1 MKLTLVLLSLAMLSP
16 TVQAF
21 NCFEPSP
28 AYLRLGETY
37 FDDNEQKVEING
49 DEPALEIVRALQGE
63 WQGELSELICE
74 GTEADPLLKYREA
87 DVEADVKE
95 SNTALF
101 LIAMSKRYKD
111 YAAIDN
117 ESVFLMSMNS
127 MHSLRID
134 SSAISAT
141 ERERHSGHGYRG
153 GSRYVEVHS
162 EILIHDDDTIS
173 VDWQLFSN
181 GVFVYSQR
189 LQLERDL

>member
-1 MKLTLVLLSLAMLSP
+1 MKLPLVFLTLAMLSP
-16 TVQAF
+16 SVQAF

-37 FDDNEQKVEING
+37 FEDSEQKIVVNG
-49 DEPALEIVRALQGE
+49 DESGLEIVRDLKGE
-63 WQGELSELICE
+63 WEGELSELICE
-74 GTEADPLLKYREA
+74 GTETAPLLKYREA
-87 DVEADVKE
+87 EVEADVKA

-117 ESVFLMSMNS
+117 ETVFLMNMNS
-127 MHSLRID
+127 MHSLRIEPN
-134 SSAISAT
+134 AISAT
-141 ERERHSGHGYRG
+141 ERERRSWHGYRG
-153 GSRYVEVHS
+153 GSRFVEVHTD
-162 EILIHDDDTIS
+162 IVIHNDDAIS
-173 VDWQLFSN
+173 VDWLLFSN

>member
-63 WQGELSELICE
+63 WEGELSELICE
-74 GTEADPLLKYREA
+74 GTEADPLLKFREA
-87 DVEADVKE
+87 EVEADVKE

-101 LIAMSKRYKD
+101 LIAMSKSYKD

-117 ESVFLMSMNS
+117 ESVFLMNMNS
-127 MHSLRID
+127 MHSLRIEPN
-134 SSAISAT
+134 AISAT
-141 ERERHSGHGYRG
+141 ERERRNWNRFRG
-153 GSRYVEVHS
+153 GSRFVEVHT
-162 EILIHDDDTIS
+162 EIVIHNDDAIS